1 MRPTIVSFPFLL
13 GTLLFF
19 WTTIALGTNSNID
32 ECAPYENLFE
42 QVSCYAAAAK
52 TINDL
57 APCYRAVHEGVRY
70 QCFAIFAEHSASPD
84 ICHKI
89 PSKTDEHRSLIDVC
103 LSDVALKAHN
113 PNICESISTSGLRD
127 SCYFKIAKELGKYA
141 LCEKINDD
149 GLKSVCTGKPVIVE

>member
-1 MRPTIVSFPFLL
+1 MRLKIVSFLFLL
-13 GTLLFF
+13 GTFLFL
-19 WTTIALGTNSNID
+19 WTPITLGTNDNID
-32 ECAPYENLFE
+32 ECASYENLFE

-57 APCYRAVHEGVRY
+57 APCNQAVHEGVRY

-127 SCYFKIAKELGKYA
+127 SCYFNLAKELGKFA

-149 GLKSVCTGKPVIVE
+149 GLKSVCTGKPVIAE